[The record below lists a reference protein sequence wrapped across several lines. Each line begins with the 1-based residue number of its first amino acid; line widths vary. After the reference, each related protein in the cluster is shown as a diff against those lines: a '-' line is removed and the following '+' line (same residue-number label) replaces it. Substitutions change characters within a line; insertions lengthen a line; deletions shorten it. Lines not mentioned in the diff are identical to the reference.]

1 MNKIIAIIFSFLL
14 FNGVAQ
20 AGMGISFMAG
30 QFSTDGTESEKSGDK
45 GPETNQKSIDE
56 MFYGAS
62 IFLEGTSDEGVT
74 LGIDYV
80 PLAMELGSG
89 SRTDTAVAAAAGG
102 AENDTG
108 TRKASADVE
117 HLITLYTNIPMGSGD
132 AYGLLGVHYA
142 EITTSETLPNS
153 TYGDEDVFGA
163 QIGFGVKK
171 GNLKYE
177 VSYSDFESISL
188 SSTSGSSSVSADAD
202 ALTFK
207 IAYGF

>member
-1 MNKIIAIIFSFLL
+1 
-14 FNGVAQ
+14 
-20 AGMGISFMAG
+20 
-30 QFSTDGTESEKSGDK
+30 
-45 GPETNQKSIDE
+45 
-56 MFYGAS
+56 
-62 IFLEGTSDEGVT
+62 
-74 LGIDYV
+74 
-80 PLAMELGSG
+80 
-89 SRTDTAVAAAAGG
+89 
-102 AENDTG
+102 
-108 TRKASADVE
+108 
-117 HLITLYTNIPMGSGD
+117 MGSGD